1 MRMNP
6 QPLISARQVVAR
18 GFRIAACSPNS
29 GEVDD
34 SFDGVVECV
43 SDLAMLVLMIK
54 RPRQKAMKRFWR
66 RRFIALQ
73 RPLLGWGATLRET
86 WATSLSAVMY
96 DFLAESTSGF
106 WIWPAIDPITWRLP
120 AAISRFI

>member
-1 MRMNP
+1 MYP
-6 QPLISARQVVAR
+6 QPPITARQVVAR
-18 GFRIAACSPNS
+18 GIRIAACSPNS

-34 SFDGVVECV
+34 PFDGVVEYV
-43 SDLAMLVLMIK
+43 SDLAVLFLIIK

-66 RRFIALQ
+66 RCFIDSQ
-73 RPLLGWGATLRET
+73 RPLLGWGTTLRET

-96 DFLAESTSGF
+96 DFSAESASGF
-106 WIWPAIDPITWRLP
+106 WIWPAIDPMTWRLP